1 MSHSQSAATNTFEQ
15 LELTASCG
23 TVMSLCIQQNVVRLH
38 DHHFQLKPTPSR
50 LLALL
55 IRHGEQVVNR
65 QTVLTEVW
73 GYDFDPGTKIIDVQI
88 CYLRKALA
96 AVHAPF
102 EIKTHRGRGISLR
115 SLGNVN
121 VGNRSR

>member
-1 MSHSQSAATNTFEQ
+1 MF
-15 LELTASCG
+15 LY
-23 TVMSLCIQQNVVRLH
+23 IQKNVVHLH
-38 DHHFQLKPTPSR
+38 DRQFQLKPTPCR

-55 IRHGEQVVNR
+55 IRYGEQVVSR
-65 QTVLTEVW
+65 QTILTEVW
-73 GYDFDPGTKIIDVQI
+73 GYDFNPGTKIIDVQI

-115 SLGNVN
+115 SLNNVSA
-121 VGNRSR
+121 GHRSRHLRWSLPSAFVGDAAHSIG